1 MVRRNKNKIGGKV
14 SVMKMTPSSS
24 QSLKTSVPMA
34 IKNTIKSSS
43 GKTKT
48 SSKMNFYEK
57 YCNNKVQQ
65 NLVDAMSILLEKMS
79 NSKNK
84 NEQAFVNSLKKNSDM
99 LPFLTLNKN
108 TNKLSMK
115 MNGGADGDD
124 VPTGNESKCENN
136 NVDSVI
142 RNTPPV
148 NTTGIDA
155 IQQQIARVN
164 QELSSVQPDSERARS
179 LVEQLQTLSMIE
191 TMARQRQQAI
201 DIVNRRENWNMA
213 GDVCNRLTQMVFTGL
228 SGYLAYLVLA
238 LIKNSGSLITGA
250 ASGLLTLFVIIIFDT
265 ISKIVNGI
273 SGSVPTWL
281 GGGNYM
287 SSGRSIVEDMT
298 FSLNEGIESTPELN
312 NILIQLRDLGYT
324 TNIIAFIILFI
335 IFNII
340 AHISRIFM
348 TSSQFSI
355 GFTGLSVSQ
364 VQRQQQDLPELETP
378 TASSLQQQAVPPSA
392 TLENSNQSLTLENE
406 AKEVSGGYK
415 SRKRRRKR
423 KDKKRKSRKQVKQR
437 KTRKGKK
444 SKKKMRKTRKR

>member
-1 MVRRNKNKIGGKV
+1 
-14 SVMKMTPSSS
+14 
-24 QSLKTSVPMA
+24 
-34 IKNTIKSSS
+34 
-43 GKTKT
+43 
-48 SSKMNFYEK
+48 
-57 YCNNKVQQ
+57 
-65 NLVDAMSILLEKMS
+65 
-79 NSKNK
+79 
-84 NEQAFVNSLKKNSDM
+84 
-99 LPFLTLNKN
+99 
-108 TNKLSMK
+108 MK

-273 SGSVPTWL
+273 SGTVPTWL

-348 TSSQFSI
+348 TSTQFSI

-364 VQRQQQDLPELETP
+364 VQREQQDLPELETP